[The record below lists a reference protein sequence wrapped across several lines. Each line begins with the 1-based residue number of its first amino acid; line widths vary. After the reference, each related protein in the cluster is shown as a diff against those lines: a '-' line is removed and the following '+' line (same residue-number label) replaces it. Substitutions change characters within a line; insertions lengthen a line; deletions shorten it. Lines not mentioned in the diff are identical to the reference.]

1 MTRGVLA
8 PMAVLFSTSVTGL
21 DQASPF
27 LDRKASPADNI
38 SSAKKQTLQRA
49 NESSML
55 WLLSES

>member
-55 WLLSES
+55 